1 MFSGGDN
8 ASTGRGMAL
17 GIMGAPLSATNEHF
31 PQSAGFG
38 APLSAGLD
46 SGSASR
52 RQSTISS
59 GGPRQILPG
68 HLQKVS

>member
-8 ASTGRGMAL
+8 TSTGRGMGL
-17 GIMGAPLSATNEHF
+17 GMMGAPLSATNEHF

-46 SGSASR
+46 SGANSR

-59 GGPRQILPG
+59 GGPRQLLPG